1 MLNQY
6 FQEFSK
12 FVKVESIPLVLEF
25 SQEAAPKIFGSD
37 IKIHFLLFIDKSDK
51 EVTIF
56 NSSTDGELHS
66 TEVESVLLTQR
77 PWVRVPSLEP
87 I

>member
-1 MLNQY
+1 MTHQN

-37 IKIHFLLFIDKSDK
+37 IKVHFLLFIDKSDK
-51 EVTIF
+51 EVTHY
-56 NSSTDGELHS
+56 L
-66 TEVESVLLTQR
+66 
-77 PWVRVPSLEP
+77 
-87 I
+87 